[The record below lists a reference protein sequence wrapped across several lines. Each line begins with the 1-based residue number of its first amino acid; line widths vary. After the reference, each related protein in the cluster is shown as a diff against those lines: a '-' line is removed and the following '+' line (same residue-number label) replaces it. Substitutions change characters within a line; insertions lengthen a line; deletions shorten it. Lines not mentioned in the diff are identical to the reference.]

1 MKRLFLV
8 IIVLF
13 CMSSLFAEKYTVTDF
28 NGTVTYK
35 STNKF
40 VKIVK
45 GLELEEDDIV
55 NVSLQSY
62 LIITDT
68 NGKEI
73 VIKSASKGTVKE
85 LVLNSFI
92 LNNKK
97 WVRCCCT

>member
-1 MKRLFLV
+1 MYYFVCQVFLQK
-8 IIVLF
+8 
-13 CMSSLFAEKYTVTDF
+13 KYTVTDF

-35 STNKF
+35 SKNKF

-73 VIKSASKGTVKE
+73 TIESASKGTVKE

-92 LNNKK
+92 LKNKK

>member
-1 MKRLFLV
+1 
-8 IIVLF
+8 
-13 CMSSLFAEKYTVTDF
+13 MSSLFAEKYTVTDF

-73 VIKSASKGTVKE
+73 TIGSASKGTVKE

-97 WVRCCCT
+97 WVRYCCT